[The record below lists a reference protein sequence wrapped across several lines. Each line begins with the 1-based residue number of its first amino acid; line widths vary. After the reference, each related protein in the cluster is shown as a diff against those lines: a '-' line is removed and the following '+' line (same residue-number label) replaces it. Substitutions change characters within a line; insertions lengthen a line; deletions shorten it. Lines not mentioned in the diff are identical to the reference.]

1 MSDTPSSAI
10 KVDMI
15 DSSAA
20 AWLARFGD
28 NADEALNDLL
38 LGQVWLGGYAAAEVP
53 QALPQFFPTTQE
65 EQLDNALQRWLAVQ
79 RQRDAL
85 PEGVTAKQFAQALAD
100 AFTLLQGMSLPRC
113 LGWCRGQARALW
125 AWLQGQPSYAS
136 REPRAAFLRALAL
149 QQPNRDLLQFWM
161 SLCRQGQRTWTQLAL
176 FGLRR
181 MPQSDDG
188 TPETSLPLALVN
200 GLIDFGLV
208 LARGRDDPA
217 RKKQWLSELDFLS
230 AVYPMS
236 RDRWASR
243 LREALAV
250 RATTDAL
257 RTLRHWVDERHPAAN
272 QPVPVRAGRR
282 PLAPP
287 FYDDDIRPLLTRFDS
302 DPGAV
307 RPALLAQLARHL
319 EYAKASGDSYSLVIS
334 HHQIAR
340 FLLKPVSLT
349 TEFVTKGGARD
360 ATWALA
366 LGQLSAV
373 WAPGNP
379 HGWSVI
385 ASALDALND
394 WSRARAAF
402 WYARRRFPY
411 NVFSHTQLGDALAMR
426 GQLDEGEAV
435 YRAAMRRFP
444 DNPVVWSALGQ
455 TLRLAHRHDEAL
467 TAYRQAQQ
475 RFPRYP
481 TIATGLTAVLI
492 ELGNV
497 QAAHEALA
505 RAEQVCD
512 DDNDKDWRVMA
523 DLRQRYKALL
533 AGRPRPLKQLEP
545 RHHAAAGDWASL
557 ESATGITLRGLD
569 ALGEATLWRERAN
582 FVAQSQHD
590 HDLQRSHLA
599 LQMAAEPMAQDVRW
613 QAEHGLW
620 LAAHDG
626 EAVASRYFDQRVAQH
641 PGDGVLTVLQ
651 LSSHARLG
659 VPADWQGPR
668 SRFADLAPLLRV
680 VDNPQAKRPAELDA
694 ALAGVTAQGGES
706 ELDLLDDDQRQAL
719 RLYETAGQAGLADLV
734 QHDFLAS
741 LQLSVI

>member
-1 MSDTPSSAI
+1 MSDTPASAI
-10 KVDMI
+10 TAGMI
-15 DSSAA
+15 DPSAA

-28 NADEALNDLL
+28 NADDALNDLL

-53 QALPQFFPTTQE
+53 QALPQFFPTAQE

-79 RQRDAL
+79 RRRDAL

-100 AFTLLQGMSLPRC
+100 AFTLLQSISLPRC
-113 LGWCRGQARALW
+113 LGWCRGRARAMW

-188 TPETSLPLALVN
+188 TPETGLPLALVN

-208 LARGRDDPA
+208 LARGRDDPSL
-217 RKKQWLSELDFLS
+217 KKQWLAELDFLS

-243 LREALAV
+243 LCETLVV
-250 RATTDAL
+250 RSNNDAL
-257 RTLRHWVDERHPAAN
+257 RNLRRWVDERHPAAN
-272 QPVPVRAGRR
+272 QPAPVLAGRHL
-282 PLAPP
+282 LAPP

-302 DPGAV
+302 NPDAV
-307 RPALLAQLARHL
+307 RPALQAQMARHL
-319 EYAKASGDSYSLVIS
+319 HYARASGDSYSLVIS
-334 HHQIAR
+334 HHQLAR
-340 FLLKPVSLT
+340 FLLKPASPA
-349 TEFVTKGGARD
+349 TEFATKGKARD
-360 ATWALA
+360 ATWALT

-411 NVFSHTQLGDALAMR
+411 NVFSHTQLGNALAMR

-444 DNPVVWSALGQ
+444 DSPVVWSALGQ
-455 TLRLAHRHDEAL
+455 TLRLAHRLDESL
-467 TAYRQAQQ
+467 TTFRQAQQ

-497 QAAHEALA
+497 QAASDSLA
-505 RAEQVCD
+505 WAEQVCD
-512 DDNDKDWRVMA
+512 DDNDNDQRVLA
-523 DLRQRYKALL
+523 DLRRRHKALS
-533 AGRPRPLKQLEP
+533 AGRPQPLKQLEP
-545 RHHAAAGDWASL
+545 RRHAAAGDWASL
-557 ESATGITLRGLD
+557 ESAAGIALRGLD
-569 ALGEATLWRERAN
+569 ALGEATLWREHAN
-582 FVAQSQHD
+582 FVAHSQNDQS
-590 HDLQRSHLA
+590 LQRSHQA
-599 LQMAAEPMAQDVRW
+599 LQMAAEPLERDVRW
-613 QAEHGLW
+613 QAEQGLW

-626 EAVASRYFDQRVAQH
+626 EAAASRYFDQLVARR

-651 LSSHARLG
+651 LSSHARQG
-659 VPADWQGPR
+659 ERVDWQSLR

-680 VDNPQAKRPAELDA
+680 ADNPQAKRPAQLDA
-694 ALAGVTAQGGES
+694 TLVGVTAQGGGPQ
-706 ELDLLDDDQRQAL
+706 LDLLDDDQRQAL
-719 RLYETAGQAGLADLV
+719 RLYETAGEAGLADLV
-734 QHDFLAS
+734 QQDFLAS
-741 LQLSVI
+741 RQLSVI